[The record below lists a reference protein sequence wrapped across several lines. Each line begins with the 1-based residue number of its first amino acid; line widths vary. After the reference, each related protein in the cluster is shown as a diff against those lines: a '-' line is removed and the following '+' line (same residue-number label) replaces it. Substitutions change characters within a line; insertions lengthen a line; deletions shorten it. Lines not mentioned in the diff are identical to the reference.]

1 MASRVLVMRHGQS
14 EGNVAR
20 IWTSAPTGYP
30 LTALGREQARTAA
43 AALLAQDVAVV
54 YHSPLVRARQTAEEV
69 AAVLAVPTRELVG
82 VEELHAGVHEER
94 HDDDVAPV
102 AIEVFGR
109 WLRDGDLDHGFEG
122 GETGRAI
129 ADRMAAALGEVAD
142 EHEGQAAVVVSH
154 GGAMALGLTALTADL
169 APQFVGEHLLAN
181 AEVVDLVREDDGRWR
196 CVSWAGLTPVRP
208 AGT

>member
-1 MASRVLVMRHGQS
+1 MPTRVLVMRHGQS

-20 IWTSAPTGYP
+20 IWTSARTGYP

-43 AALLAQDVAVV
+43 AALVGDGVAVV
-54 YHSPLVRARQTAEEV
+54 YHSPLVRARQTAEEA
-69 AAVLAVPTRELVG
+69 AAVLGVGTVEIHG
-82 VEELHAGVHEER
+82 VEELHVGVHEER

-102 AIEVFGR
+102 AVEVFGR
-109 WLRDGDLDHGFEG
+109 WLRDGDLAHGFEG
-122 GETGRAI
+122 GETGQAI
-129 ADRMAAALGEVAD
+129 ADRMAAALGRVAD
-142 EHEGQAAVVVSH
+142 AHEGGSALVVSH

-196 CVSWAGLTPVRP
+196 CRSWAGLTP
-208 AGT
+208 A